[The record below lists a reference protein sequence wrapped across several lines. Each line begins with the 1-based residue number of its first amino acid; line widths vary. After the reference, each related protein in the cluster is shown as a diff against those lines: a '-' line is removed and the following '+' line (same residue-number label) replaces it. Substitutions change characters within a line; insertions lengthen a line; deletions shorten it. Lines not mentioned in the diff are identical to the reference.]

1 MGIAAY
7 ILNMHYYSNSY
18 INRTVLACLIIRR
31 FGSPVTGQV
40 FARKGKSDPETRRV
54 WFNRV
59 GLTVQ
64 TSVVNSSILNCS
76 WRRCLTLVVIPSRFN
91 TRKRETAVK
100 RLDKGAHRGILGVR
114 RAHGRARDQR
124 QRAPDTRRDRRIST
138 RIGLFENSF
147 CQTIYLDVQAM
158 PGK

>member
-1 MGIAAY
+1 MNYQATRITLHVA
-7 ILNMHYYSNSY
+7 
-18 INRTVLACLIIRR
+18 TCTTRR
-31 FGSPVTGQV
+31 VGSPVTGQV

-76 WRRCLTLVVIPSRFN
+76 WRRRLTLEVIPSRFN
-91 TRKRETAVK
+91 TRKRETA